1 MIASVARSNLYRA
14 LDRVA
19 PAASRNETMN
29 VLRSVLIEAAG
40 EELRLTATDLEL
52 TIQTTAPADVE
63 DLGRVAVPSGTLRAA
78 VASMP
83 DDMVRLRADGQHL
96 QLACGRAHVELFGV
110 PAEDYPNAIPG
121 PVDWLLEIDG
131 GMLARMLRA
140 VAPAA
145 SKDPNRPALNGV
157 FLEHRGGRIACVAT
171 DGARMAVW
179 QATAADGEYWQALI
193 PTRAAKEIADLA
205 DGHTVRLGLHDT
217 THFVLQ
223 TPGTLLV
230 SRVVDAS
237 FPDWRGVFPKQQSV
251 VAHVKVDA
259 LRGALRRVLTT
270 ARDLT
275 HTVLAEISGRVL
287 GVQSRTDDVGR
298 SYDDVT
304 LELDATAPVTFAV
317 NGRWL
322 LEGLLPIREGSVT
335 LRIADPLSPIVVE
348 AQDYRYLLAPIRIH
362 A

>member
-29 VLRSVLIEAAG
+29 VLRSVLIDAAG

-52 TIQTTAPADVE
+52 TIQTTAPANVE
-63 DLGRVAVPSGTLRAA
+63 DPGRVAVPIATLRAA

-96 QLACGRAHVELFGV
+96 ELGCGRAHVELFGV
-110 PAEDYPNAIPG
+110 PAEDYPNAIPR

-131 GMLARMLRA
+131 SVLARMLRA

-157 FLEHRGGRIACVAT
+157 FLERRGGQIACVAT

-223 TPGTLLV
+223 TPWTLLV
-230 SRVVDAS
+230 SRLVGAS
-237 FPDWRGVFPKQQSV
+237 FPDWRAVFPDNWSV
-251 VAHVKVDA
+251 VAHVDA
-259 LRGALRRVLTT
+259 DRLRGALRRVLTT

-275 HTVLAEISGRVL
+275 HTVRVNISGRVL
-287 GVQSRTDDVGR
+287 DMQSRTDDVGR
-298 SYDDVT
+298 SHEDLT
-304 LELDATAPVTFAV
+304 LEQDATGPATFAV
-317 NGRWL
+317 NGEL
-322 LEGLLPIREGSVT
+322 LLRGLAPVRDGSAT
-335 LRIADPLSPIVVE
+335 LRIADSLRPILIE
-348 AQDYRYLLAPIRIH
+348 AGDYRYLIAPLRLH
-362 A
+362 G